1 MVALLVPSSQL
12 LLLLFYSFSWS
23 RLELLL
29 VLVASSSW
37 SWFLALLGF
46 GLTPF
51 IPSQSSSYSWSTVF
65 LTPSSTPLAHGSQF
79 LLFLVVVHVA
89 PNRVNFSC
97 SWSIALFAPSRSSF
111 CSLSS
116 APLDLGH
123 VTLLSYCSLE
133 LWLPTPL
140 PLLIYLSNCSTWP
153 CNVHRCMGRYYI
165 SWLICY
171 YIGYCN
177 NW

>member
-12 LLLLFYSFSWS
+12 LLLLFYNFSWF

-37 SWFLALLGF
+37 SWFIALLGL

-51 IPSQSSSYSWSTVF
+51 IPSQSFSYSWSTVF
-65 LTPSSTPLAHGSQF
+65 LTPSSTPLAHGSQL

-97 SWSIALFAPSRSSF
+97 SWFIALFAPSRSSF
-111 CSLSS
+111 CSWSL
-116 APLDLGH
+116 APLALGH
-123 VTLLSYCSLE
+123 VTLLSSCSLE
-133 LWLPTPL
+133 LWLPHSLAPFNIFKQL
-140 PLLIYLSNCSTWP
+140 
-153 CNVHRCMGRYYI
+153 
-165 SWLICY
+165 
-171 YIGYCN
+171 
-177 NW
+177 